1 VEETALG
8 VLPAA
13 KQVEEALC
21 AKLGQHNK
29 TKLKREHYPL
39 TSVRDAG
46 IRAERLDA
54 TVAGGD
60 IPNEN
65 TTRVYRLLKAIA
77 AKALP
82 QQLPSELRGLL
93 P

>member
-1 VEETALG
+1 
-8 VLPAA
+8 
-13 KQVEEALC
+13 
-21 AKLGQHNK
+21 
-29 TKLKREHYPL
+29 
-39 TSVRDAG
+39 
-46 IRAERLDA
+46 LDA

-82 QQLPSELRGLL
+82 QQLPAELRGLL
-93 P
+93 